1 MDRTRR
7 AISTHSRPSP
17 GAENTSTVSSGFAS
31 IGLSSSLK
39 SRRWRFV
46 RALTLV
52 EEAPISSLTDRRS
65 RSSICAPRRSRRRRR
80 VAWSALGTVAST
92 SVAAAVSDSTKTNSA
107 SLPMG
112 TSRISVGRPISR
124 GLLPP
129 TALAASEASESTP
142 GQSVT
147 PASFSANSNAP
158 ISGSRPG
165 AQAPTTSS
173 EILAS
178 RSSVITPA
186 TARGNPGVV
195 TTDR

>member
-1 MDRTRR
+1 MDITRR

-46 RALTLV
+46 RALTLG

-92 SVAAAVSDSTKTNSA
+92 SVAAAVSNSTKTNSA

-129 TALAASEASESTP
+129 TALAASEA
-142 GQSVT
+142 GRARRANQSHRLPSAQTHMRRSAVRDRAHRRQQR
-147 PASFSANSNAP
+147 PA
-158 ISGSRPG
+158 R
-165 AQAPTTSS
+165 
-173 EILAS
+173 ILAS

-186 TARGNPGVV
+186 MARGNPGVV